1 MKYRKIF
8 GLSANI
14 FLLGLIS
21 LLTDISSEMIF
32 TLMPLFLA
40 NVLGASTIIIG
51 VVEGIAESTASLLKV
66 FSGWFSDKL
75 GKRKFI
81 TFAGYA
87 VSTVVKPLMY
97 FAGSWGMVLGIR
109 FGDRVGK
116 GIRSAPRDALVAD
129 SLKAGE
135 RGKGFGIHRAMDTAG
150 AALGLIG
157 AAVIVLML
165 QGQQLQLDNST
176 YQMLV
181 IIGTIPAVLALFVF
195 FYVRDIKNGVAGSNT
210 GNNIPENSNSI
221 NTGVTSFKTIKLNP
235 KFISFLVII
244 FIFTL
249 GNSSD
254 AFLILRAQNVGNS
267 ILDILLM
274 LIAFNVSYALF
285 SIPAGI
291 ISDRISRKYVIAL
304 GWFIYAAT
312 YLGLANISAS
322 WQIWL
327 LFILYGVYYGLSEGV
342 ARAYV
347 ADLVPEESRGTAYGI
362 FHGVV
367 GLTLLPASIMAGWLW
382 QATNPSAPFYLGAIL
397 SVVAIILL
405 LILFRND

>member
-32 TLMPLFLA
+32 TLVPLFLT
-40 NVLGASTIIIG
+40 NVIGASTIIVG
-51 VVEGIAESTASLLKV
+51 VVEGVAESAASLLKV
-66 FSGWFSDKL
+66 FSGWFSDKIK
-75 GKRKFI
+75 KRKII
-81 TFAGYA
+81 TFIGYGL
-87 VSTVVKPLMY
+87 STLVKPLMY
-97 FAGSWGMVLGIR
+97 IAGSWGLVLGIR

-129 SLKAGE
+129 SLKANE

-150 AALGLIG
+150 AALGLIA
-157 AAVIVLML
+157 AAVIVLLL
-165 QGQQLQLDNST
+165 QGQRLQLDIGT

-181 IIGTIPAVLALFVF
+181 IIGTVPAVLALFVF
-195 FYVRDIKNGVAGSNT
+195 FYVRDVRKNVAVKGINDNTIEITDSVKT
-210 GNNIPENSNSI
+210 GNKKI
-221 NTGVTSFKTIKLNP
+221 TKIKLSTE
-235 KFISFLVII
+235 FYLFLII
-244 FIFTL
+244 VFIFTL

-254 AFLILRAQNVGNS
+254 AFLILRAQNAGNCIS
-267 ILDILLM
+267 DILFM
-274 LIAFNVSYALF
+274 LVVFNISYALF
-285 SIPAGI
+285 SVPAGI
-291 ISDRISRKYVIAL
+291 VSDKISRKYVIAL
-304 GWFIYAAT
+304 GWFIYALT
-312 YLGLANISAS
+312 YLGLATFSAS

-367 GLTLLPASIMAGWLW
+367 GITLLPASILAGWLW
-382 QATNPSAPFYLGAIL
+382 QTISPSAAFYLGAIL
-397 SVVAIILL
+397 SAIAIIALL
-405 LILFRND
+405 VLFRRK

>member
-1 MKYRKIF
+1 MKYRKIL
-8 GLSANI
+8 GLSANV

-40 NVLGASTIIIG
+40 NILGASTIVIG

-75 GKRKFI
+75 GKRKII
-81 TFAGYA
+81 TFAGY
-87 VSTVVKPLMY
+87 VLSTLVKPLMY

-150 AALGLIG
+150 AAIGLIV

-165 QGQQLQLDNST
+165 QGQKIQLDIST

-181 IIGTIPAVLALFVF
+181 IIGTIPAVLALLVF
-195 FYVRDIKNGVAGSNT
+195 FYVKDIKQRKGNIITQTQLESSIST
-210 GNNIPENSNSI
+210 GTVISGYKKI
-221 NTGVTSFKTIKLNP
+221 QLNP
-235 KFISFLVII
+235 KYISFLVII

-254 AFLILRAQNVGNS
+254 AFLILRAQDVGNS

-274 LIAFNVSYALF
+274 LVAFNVSYALF

-304 GWFIYAAT
+304 GWFIYTVT

-347 ADLVPEESRGTAYGI
+347 ADLVTEESRGTAYGI

-382 QATNPSAPFYLGAIL
+382 QAISPSAPFYLGAIL
-397 SVVAIILL
+397 SAVAIILL
-405 LILFRND
+405 LILFRDD

>member
-1 MKYRKIF
+1 MKYKKIL
-8 GLSANI
+8 GLSANV

-32 TLMPLFLA
+32 TLVPLFLA
-40 NVLGASTIIIG
+40 NVIGASTIIIG
-51 VVEGIAESTASLLKV
+51 VVEGVAESTASLLKV
-66 FSGWFSDKL
+66 FSGWFSDRL
-75 GKRKFI
+75 GKRKII

-87 VSTVVKPLMY
+87 LSTLVKPLMY
-97 FAGSWGMVLGIR
+97 FASSWGLVLGVR

-129 SLKAGE
+129 SLNANE
-135 RGKGFGIHRAMDTAG
+135 RGRGFGIHRAMDTAG
-150 AALGLIG
+150 AALGLI
-157 AAVIVLML
+157 AAAIIVFML
-165 QGQQLQLDNST
+165 QGQRLQLDIGT

-195 FYVRDIKNGVAGSNT
+195 FYVRDIRRGTATDDIKDDINISNNTNST
-210 GNNIPENSNSI
+210 GNKR
-221 NTGVTSFKTIKLNP
+221 GVKIKLNT
-235 KFISFLVII
+235 KFVFFLVII

-254 AFLILRAQNVGNS
+254 AFLILRAQDAGNCV
-267 ILDILLM
+267 LDILLM
-274 LIAFNVSYALF
+274 LIVFNISYSLF

-291 ISDRISRKYVIAL
+291 LSDKISRKYVIAL
-304 GWFIYAAT
+304 GWFIYAVT

-327 LFILYGVYYGLSEGV
+327 IFILYGVYYGLTEGV

-367 GLTLLPASIMAGWLW
+367 GITLLPASILAGWLW
-382 QATNPSAPFYLGAIL
+382 QAIAPSATFYLGAIL
-397 SVVAIILL
+397 SAIAIVAL
-405 LILFRND
+405 LILFRNE

>member
-51 VVEGIAESTASLLKV
+51 VLEGIAESTASILKV

-75 GKRKFI
+75 GKRKII

-87 VSTVVKPLMY
+87 LSTLVKPLMY
-97 FAGSWGMVLGIR
+97 FAGSWGIVLGIR

-129 SLKAGE
+129 SLKPGE

-150 AALGLIG
+150 AALGLIA
-157 AAVIVLML
+157 AAVIVLIL
-165 QGQQLQLDNST
+165 QGQKLQLDIGT
-176 YQMLV
+176 YQTLV
-181 IIGTIPAVLALFVF
+181 IIGTIPAVLALLVF
-195 FYVRDIKNGVAGSNT
+195 FYVKDIKQGKENGVTPNQLESSIPAGKGIS
-210 GNNIPENSNSI
+210 GY
-221 NTGVTSFKTIKLNP
+221 KKIKLNP

-254 AFLILRAQNVGNS
+254 AFLILRAQDVGNS

-274 LIAFNVSYALF
+274 LIVFNISYALF

-291 ISDRISRKYVIAL
+291 ISDRISRKYIIAL
-304 GWFIYAAT
+304 GWFIYALT

-327 LFILYGVYYGLSEGV
+327 LFVLYGVYYGLSEGV

-347 ADLVPEESRGTAYGI
+347 ADLVPGESRGTAYGI

-367 GLTLLPASIMAGWLW
+367 GITLLPASIMAGWLW
-382 QATNPSAPFYLGAIL
+382 QAIAPSTPFYLGAIL
-397 SVVAIILL
+397 SAVAIILL